1 MAVERFDVREPL
13 LVELGALADR
23 TGARIAAV
31 GGYVRDVLLGR
42 DGKDIDIVVLGDG
55 VAFAREAARRLRAG
69 DPVVFEKFGTA
80 MVHLGDRKVEFVGAR
95 KESYA
100 RDSRKPVV
108 DPGTI
113 EEDLARRDFTVNA
126 IAVWLNKADKGT
138 IVDPFQG
145 RDDLGRRI
153 LKTPRDP
160 KATFDDDPLRIMRAM
175 RFAAQLDFDVD
186 PQVLAAAKSMRERLG
201 IVSQERIAEEFL
213 KLMQAP
219 RPSVGLSMM
228 FETGVMDV
236 VFPEGSRLAGVEQR
250 QEYHHKDVLRHTL
263 KVVDNICEMSD
274 NVWLRMAALLH
285 DIAKPKTKAFKEGIG
300 WTFHGHEELGAR
312 MVPQIFRRMKF
323 PLTYAPYV
331 EKLVRLHLRPM
342 ALVDSEVTDSAVRRL
357 MFDAGDE
364 VDDLMLLCRA
374 DITSK
379 NPQLVERVR
388 TNYDLVIKKMA
399 EVETRDRIRS
409 WQPPLRGEEIMEICK
424 FPAGPIIG
432 VLKDAITDAILDG
445 KIPNEHDAA
454 VAFLMSQKDA
464 IVAGAT
470 QDGTVKKTPR
480 EDLFRGKTIPPPG
493 NAKLS

>member
-236 VFPEGSRLAGVEQR
+236 VFPEGSRLA
-250 QEYHHKDVLRHTL
+250 
-263 KVVDNICEMSD
+263 
-274 NVWLRMAALLH
+274 
-285 DIAKPKTKAFKEGIG
+285 
-300 WTFHGHEELGAR
+300 
-312 MVPQIFRRMKF
+312 
-323 PLTYAPYV
+323 
-331 EKLVRLHLRPM
+331 
-342 ALVDSEVTDSAVRRL
+342 
-357 MFDAGDE
+357 
-364 VDDLMLLCRA
+364 
-374 DITSK
+374 
-379 NPQLVERVR
+379 
-388 TNYDLVIKKMA
+388 
-399 EVETRDRIRS
+399 
-409 WQPPLRGEEIMEICK
+409 
-424 FPAGPIIG
+424 
-432 VLKDAITDAILDG
+432 
-445 KIPNEHDAA
+445 
-454 VAFLMSQKDA
+454 
-464 IVAGAT
+464 
-470 QDGTVKKTPR
+470 
-480 EDLFRGKTIPPPG
+480 
-493 NAKLS
+493 